1 MRGAIWQRGWTLLE
15 LMLVLAL
22 AGLMLCS
29 ALALW
34 REQMRGL
41 HLNVARQALAQ
52 NARFLEGWRADRHR
66 YADKAS
72 SEQWP
77 ALPVPTTGY
86 YLIRFSGQREYV
98 AGRYRLVAT
107 SRPEL
112 KWLGDRWLLM
122 DQNGEILVCHHRW
135 TKQEICN

>member
-1 MRGAIWQRGWTLLE
+1 MRATAGQRGWTLLE

-22 AGLMLCS
+22 AGLTLCS

-41 HLNVARQALAQ
+41 HLNAARLALAQ

-66 YADKAS
+66 YADKKS

-77 ALPVPTTGY
+77 ALPVPSSGY
-86 YLIRFSGQREYV
+86 YLISFSSQREHV
-98 AGRYRLVAT
+98 AGRYRLTAKPRST
-107 SRPEL
+107 
-112 KWLGDRWLLM
+112 WLGDRWLLM
-122 DQNGEILVCHHRW
+122 DQNGEIFVCRHRW
-135 TKQEICN
+135 SWEEICD